1 MRWTAKKAR
10 LTLIAT
16 KPSQIGSR
24 HLAEKRRISGFLKKI
39 LTWSAPAQRLH
50 SLQLKKGVAART
62 AHCVTARSVEYVFEG
77 ASCGKA
83 NGVRG

>member
-1 MRWTAKKAR
+1 MDCQKGTFDTHCHENLSEGILTSVGKATNSGFFKKNSDLVRSGTKVAFSTAK
-10 LTLIAT
+10 
-16 KPSQIGSR
+16 
-24 HLAEKRRISGFLKKI
+24 EC
-39 LTWSAPAQRLH
+39 
-50 SLQLKKGVAART
+50 VAART

>member
-1 MRWTAKKAR
+1 MDCQKGTFDTHCYETFSDRITTSGRKATNFGFFKKNPDLVRSGTKVAFSTAN
-10 LTLIAT
+10 
-16 KPSQIGSR
+16 
-24 HLAEKRRISGFLKKI
+24 EC
-39 LTWSAPAQRLH
+39 
-50 SLQLKKGVAART
+50 VAART